1 MIAVQSVPN
10 IQELK
15 TFINDAFEVIDPND
29 SKKFTE
35 AGNGQS
41 SIDDWFSVEA
51 IPSYLNK
58 GKLLEARN
66 DKGELVGAGFI
77 GMQNPISWPD
87 GKKAKLFLIAVSPE
101 YRNQGVG
108 KLLLV
113 EAENMA
119 KLMGSKKLIINVHVF
134 QEQTHKWYQ
143 RQGYKEMGVL
153 NNYYDNGSAKFFYKD
168 LQDQAL

>member
-1 MIAVQSVPN
+1 MIAAQSIPD
-10 IQELK
+10 IRELK
-15 TFINDAFEVIDPND
+15 TFINDAFKVIDPKD
-29 SKKFTE
+29 QKTFTE

-41 SIDDWFSVEA
+41 SIDEWFSVEA
-51 IPSYLNK
+51 MLSYLDK

-66 DKGELVGAGFI
+66 DKGQLVGAGFI

-87 GKKAKLFLIAVSPE
+87 GKKVELFLIAVSPE

-119 KLMGSKKLIINVHVF
+119 RLMGSKKLIINVHVF
-134 QEQTHKWYQ
+134 QEQTHMWYQ

-168 LQDQAL
+168 LMN